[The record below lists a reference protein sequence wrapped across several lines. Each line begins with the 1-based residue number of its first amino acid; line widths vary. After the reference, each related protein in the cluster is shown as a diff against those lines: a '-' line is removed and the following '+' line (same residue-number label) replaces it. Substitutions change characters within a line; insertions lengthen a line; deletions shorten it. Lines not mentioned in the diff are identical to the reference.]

1 MGLKKAL
8 KLIEFQKEII
18 SRQENMITMQN
29 EMNLNLKKVVES
41 QNEIIKNLEKQ
52 IKNYEALVKEKSKLS
67 FVKED
72 VRSYHHKSGQ
82 KEGHEGVSRETP
94 EKIDEVKK
102 WDIKKCPDCGTKLS
116 KIQRKRKRY
125 IIDIEVKTKNTENII
140 CGRYCKT
147 CDKIVEPKVTDA
159 LPNARF
165 GLKLMLLVLAL
176 KLDSR
181 VPSNKIVSILD
192 TIFQIK
198 ISDGEIYGILKQLKT
213 AFGDYYTELEKKI
226 KEALVKNIDETS
238 WRIDGKNY
246 WLWNFINKE
255 FALYIVNQRRSSKVP
270 IKLLGNQEGKTIV
283 SDRFSAYNKLVD
295 KSHCEQ
301 QICWTH
307 ILRDSKDLAEHHPE
321 AKYIHKRLKY
331 IYAKAKDNEGKEK
344 MLHWIDIIASRSYKS
359 SQVYKFVKSIC
370 RNHRENLFRFVDN
383 PEIDSTNNR
392 AERGLRHAVVIR
404 KISNGSRSKDG
415 AEVTANLLSVL
426 QTAKLQSDNPM
437 NFIADLLYKAK

>member
-1 MGLKKAL
+1 MGLKKRVKELEEELRITKEALQMAL
-8 KLIEFQKEII
+8 KRIEE
-18 SRQENMITMQN
+18 
-29 EMNLNLKKVVES
+29 
-41 QNEIIKNLEKQ
+41 LET
-52 IKNYEALVKEKSKLS
+52 IVKEKSKLS

-94 EKIDEVKK
+94 KKIDEVKK
-102 WDIKKCPDCGTKLS
+102 WDVKECPDCGTKLS

-125 IIDIEVKTKNTENII
+125 VTDIEVKTINTENII
-140 CGRYCKT
+140 YGRYCKN
-147 CDKIVEPKVTDA
+147 CDKIVEARVTDA

-165 GLKLMLLVLAL
+165 GLKLMLLVLIL

-213 AFGDYYTELEKKI
+213 AFGDYYDELVIKI
-226 KEALVKNIDETS
+226 KDALVKNIDETS
-238 WRIDGKNY
+238 WRINGKNY
-246 WLWNFINKE
+246 WLWLFINKE
-255 FALYIVNQRRSSKVP
+255 VALYVVDRKRSSKVP
-270 IKLLGNQEGKTIV
+270 IKILGNQEGKIIIE
-283 SDRFSAYNKLVD
+283 DRFSAYNELARV
-295 KSHCEQ
+295 SGCEQ
-301 QICWTH
+301 QICWAH
-307 ILRDSKDLAEHHPE
+307 LLRNSKDLAEHYRE
-321 AKYIHKRLKY
+321 AKYIHKRMKY
-331 IYAKAKDNEGKEK
+331 IYERAKKGESKEK
-344 MLHWIDIIASRSYKS
+344 LLYWMDLIGLRVYRSTE
-359 SQVYKFVKSIC
+359 VFKFVKSVC

-415 AEVTANLLSVL
+415 AETTANLLSVL

-437 NFIADLLYKAK
+437 NFMMDLLYKGK

>member
-1 MGLKKAL
+1 MEEESTYLLLKMNLEEEVKLLREELKQTKEALKKAL
-8 KLIEFQKEII
+8 FRIEE
-18 SRQENMITMQN
+18 
-29 EMNLNLKKVVES
+29 
-41 QNEIIKNLEKQ
+41 LEG
-52 IKNYEALVKEKSKLS
+52 LVKEKSKPS

-82 KEGHEGVSRETP
+82 KEGHEGISRETP
-94 EKIDEVKK
+94 KKIDEVKK
-102 WDIKKCPDCGTKLS
+102 WDIKECPDCGTKLS

-125 IIDIEVKTKNTENII
+125 ITDIEVKTRNTENII

-147 CDKIVEPKVTDA
+147 CDKIVETKITDA

-213 AFGDYYTELEKKI
+213 AFGDYYKELEKKI

-246 WLWNFINKE
+246 WLWNFINE
-255 FALYIVNQRRSSKVP
+255 EIALYVVHQRRSSKVP
-270 IKLLGNQEGKTIV
+270 IKILGNQEGKTIV
-283 SDRFSAYNKLVD
+283 SDRFSAYNELV
-295 KSHCEQ
+295 KKTNCEQ
-301 QICWTH
+301 QICWSH
-307 ILRDSKDLAEHHPE
+307 ILRDSKNLADHYRE

-331 IYAKAKDNEGKEK
+331 IYAKAKDGEK
-344 MLHWIDIIASRSYKS
+344 KDKLLNWIDLILSRSYKS
-359 SQVYKFVKSIC
+359 SEVYKFIKSIC
-370 RNHRENLFRFVDN
+370 RNHREDLFRFVDN
-383 PEIDSTNNR
+383 PNIDSTNNR

-404 KISNGSRSKDG
+404 KISNGSRSRDG
-415 AEVTANLLSVL
+415 AEITANLLSVL
-426 QTAKLQSDNPM
+426 QTAKLQSNNYM
-437 NFIADLLYKAK
+437 NFMGDLLYKGK